1 MPTRVHRP
9 SAPRASSDLIAQWAS
24 VPTSI
29 VADLFRGRTLVDPA
43 IRPLRP
49 FLARAR
55 LAGRAVTAWCE
66 PGDYGAVHHALA
78 VAERGDVVVVEAGG
92 RLDAAMIGEILC
104 GFARLKGI
112 AGVAVNGAVR
122 DTGTLMQWSDFA
134 VFTRG
139 NTPRGPSSMEG
150 GVVNETMVFG
160 SVKVSPNDL
169 ILGDDDGLVVIPQAE
184 AEQRLRSAL
193 SMVEAEEKWKRAISQ
208 GEPLLEIFKV
218 PAAV

>member
-1 MPTRVHRP
+1 
-9 SAPRASSDLIAQWAS
+9 LIAQWAS
-24 VPTSI
+24 VPTTI
-29 VADLFRGRTLVDPA
+29 AADLFYGRTLVDPT

-49 FLARAR
+49 FLERAR
-55 LAGRAVTAWCE
+55 LAGGAITAWCE
-66 PGDYGAVHHALA
+66 PGDYGPVHHALA
-78 VAERGDVVVVEAGG
+78 VAEHGDVVVIEAGG

-104 GFARLKGI
+104 GFARLRGI

-122 DTGTLMQWSDFA
+122 DTGTLMQWTDIA
-134 VFTRG
+134 VFARG
-139 NTPRGPSSMEG
+139 ATSRGPSSMER

-160 SVKVSPNDL
+160 GVKVSPNDL

-184 AEQRLRSAL
+184 AEQRLRPAL

-208 GEPLLEIFKV
+208 GAPLLEIFKV